1 MPLQI
6 LLIDDHQIMRE
17 GLRSLLDRDPT
28 VQVVGE
34 AADGRS
40 GLELVERL
48 RPDVAVFDNAMPE
61 MTGIEAIRR
70 LRAGGY
76 PGGLIILSSYHEA
89 RTISQAREVGADC
102 YLNKE
107 SAFQLLRTAIDRAH
121 RRQWFLGPDLAELE
135 PGAAPL
141 SPGWLL
147 TPREREV
154 LQALAQGQSTKEIAF
169 SLELSPKTV
178 ETHRMHLMSKLQ
190 VTNLADL
197 TRLAIREG
205 YVSL

>member
-1 MPLQI
+1 MPLKI
-6 LLIDDHQIMRE
+6 VVVDDHRILRE
-17 GLRSLLDRDPT
+17 GLRSLLERDPDLA
-28 VQVVGE
+28 VVGD

-70 LRAGGY
+70 LRAGGFS
-76 PGGLIILSSYHEA
+76 GGLIVLSSFHERKTIHLA
-89 RTISQAREVGADC
+89 RTAGADA

-107 SAFQLLRTAIDRAH
+107 SSFQLLRTAIGRSLRHEWYTSPDIAH
-121 RRQWFLGPDLAELE
+121 LDTGE
-135 PGAAPL
+135 PGRSPSELL
-141 SPGWLL
+141 S
-147 TPREREV
+147 PREREG
-154 LQALAQGQSTKEIAF
+154 LQALAQGRSTKEIAF
-169 SLELSPKTV
+169 ALELSPKTV

-205 YVSL
+205 FVSP